1 MQGGAEKSMR
11 GDAEKSMWGRAPE
24 SIRALE
30 SIENSPT
37 ELVPLYKQRSGS
49 KSIEISENE
58 RELELDDAVVEKLLK
73 ELGQLYKQRS
83 ASKSIKKSEKCDGVS
98 TCLDSE

>member
-11 GDAEKSMWGRAPE
+11 GAEISMQRRASE

-37 ELVPLYKQRSGS
+37 ESVPLYNQRSAS
-49 KSIEISENE
+49 RSIEISENE
-58 RELELDDAVVEKLLK
+58 RELKLDDAVVEKLLK

-83 ASKSIKKSEKCDGVS
+83 ASKSIKKSEKW
-98 TCLDSE
+98 

>member
-11 GDAEKSMWGRAPE
+11 GAEISMQRRDSE
-24 SIRALE
+24 SICASE
-30 SIENSPT
+30 SIQNSPT
-37 ELVPLYKQRSGS
+37 ELVPLYKQRSAS
-49 KSIEISENE
+49 KSIEISENK

-83 ASKSIKKSEKCDGVS
+83 ASKSIKKSEKWQEDGA
-98 TCLDSE
+98 CCC